1 MTLLLVLTGLCGLS
15 VGACLGTV
23 LMAIFV
29 MPKFDGLSL
38 RHKRAILRQ
47 SGPFRAVE

>member
-15 VGACLGTV
+15 VGACFGTA

-29 MPKFDGLSL
+29 MPKFDGLPL
-38 RHKRAILRQ
+38 ANKRAVLEQ